1 MSCLF
6 QKTAWFTQTSTPR
19 SLPRPPLPH
28 PLAVIDMQNSNHHS
42 QQNLRANQLA
52 WIPPLLLKW
61 SWIHPKKELHDFEN
75 TLGSNSQG
83 VPPRTSNETILQGFS
98 DSVYGVSDF
107 FVTSIRIAWRHLG
120 IKQKQRITL
129 CKCTNSC
136 IPLSRLGS
144 RPTPPQKHRGDWD
157 LRSDNACT
165 RFSSARRYRPTQKS
179 ILRFLVQLS
188 ILD

>member
-1 MSCLF
+1 MACLF
-6 QKTAWFTQTSTPR
+6 QKTAWFTQTSTPC

-28 PLAVIDMQNSNHHS
+28 PLDVIDSQNANHHS
-42 QQNLRANQLA
+42 QQNLRVSQLP
-52 WIPPLLLKW
+52 WIPPLPLMW
-61 SWIHPKKELHDFEN
+61 SWIHPRTGLYALAN

-120 IKQKQRITL
+120 IRQRKRTTL

-136 IPLSRLGS
+136 IPPSHPES
-144 RPTPPQKHRGDWD
+144 QPPPPQKHRGDWD
-157 LRSDNACT
+157 LRSGNECT
-165 RFSSARRYRPTQKS
+165 QFSSARRCYPTQKS
-179 ILRFLVQLS
+179 IPRFLVQLS